1 MIKLSHF
8 LHHILRLTGFVIFMD
23 AVHSVNL
30 HVNQC
35 ENVKGDEPVLI
46 GEPKNPKTALS
57 VSVTSSASS
66 NQIRKKKKKS
76 LLFFRSWML
85 FFPLFYLM
93 TFAPTGI

>member
-1 MIKLSHF
+1 
-8 LHHILRLTGFVIFMD
+8 MD

-46 GEPKNPKTALS
+46 GEPKNDDCSFRFSDEQRIIQPNPKEE
-57 VSVTSSASS
+57 
-66 NQIRKKKKKS
+66 KKKKS
-76 LLFFRSWML
+76 SLFQVL
-85 FFPLFYLM
+85 DAFFPLFYLM